1 LKVKDILVTGHYGCG
16 GIKAAFRKHDHG
28 PLESWLSHVRD
39 VRARHKKDL
48 VLTTEENVNLLI
60 ELNVKAQ
67 VYNVSKIPIVQLA
80 WKNGQELRIHGFVY
94 DLRDGLLKDLGVTLD
109 SLDKIPEE
117 YRVIE

>member
-1 LKVKDILVTGHYGCG
+1 
-16 GIKAAFRKHDHG
+16 
-28 PLESWLSHVRD
+28 
-39 VRARHKKDL
+39 
-48 VLTTEENVNLLI
+48 
-60 ELNVKAQ
+60 
-67 VYNVSKIPIVQLA
+67 VQLA